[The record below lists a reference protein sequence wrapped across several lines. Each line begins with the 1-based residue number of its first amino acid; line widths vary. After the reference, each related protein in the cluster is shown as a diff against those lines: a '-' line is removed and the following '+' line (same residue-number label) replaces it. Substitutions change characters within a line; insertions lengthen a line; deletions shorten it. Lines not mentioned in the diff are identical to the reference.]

1 MGDEMK
7 FVSVSVLFVSAVA
20 FCLSASS
27 ATYSENESYGFGGPI
42 VLKDLSLMG
51 SSIVTDNFGENFGF
65 PYGAEGSIGS
75 LSDFTGRNSQ
85 PYNLLS
91 SDSDQAPSDGS
102 AKGWNPFLQSDFGNY
117 TVVPEPGTMTIFGL
131 GILAGIAAFFRRK

>member
-1 MGDEMK
+1 VIEMK

-42 VLKDLSLMG
+42 VLNGLTLMHNSL
-51 SSIVTDNFGENFGF
+51 ITDNFGENYGF
-65 PYGAEGSIGS
+65 ISGADGSSGAI
-75 LSDFTGRNSQ
+75 SDFAGRNSQ
-85 PYNLLS
+85 AYNLLS
-91 SDSDQAPSDGS
+91 SDSDQASSDGS

-117 TVVPEPGTMTIFGL
+117 TVVPEPGTITIFGL
-131 GILAGIAAFFRRK
+131 GILAGIARFFRKK